1 MKAES
6 TKRVHG
12 TRRSRINSNQR
23 QEEVEALKQRCLISA
38 VFGWIALERARKGGA
53 SNLSCH
59 VF

>member
-23 QEEVEALKQRCLISA
+23 QEEVEALKQRFDICS
-38 VFGWIALERARKGGA
+38 VWVD
-53 SNLSCH
+53 SS
-59 VF
+59 